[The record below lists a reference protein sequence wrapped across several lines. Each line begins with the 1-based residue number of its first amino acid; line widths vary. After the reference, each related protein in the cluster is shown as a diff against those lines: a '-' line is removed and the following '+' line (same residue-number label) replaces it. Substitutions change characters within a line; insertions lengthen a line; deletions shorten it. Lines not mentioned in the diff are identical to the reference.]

1 MSHRVA
7 AHVRHHIRFYAS
19 LLVGIAIW
27 RFAGDAFPRPLHI
40 SIAADGAYALYLV
53 LMFTNMVPLMPEH
66 LRRRANYE
74 DEGIGI
80 ILVITLA
87 AIVVSVGNIFVILNA
102 SMPPSTLHIVLAL
115 IGVVLGWLTLHVV
128 MAAHYIQIYYHDALP
143 GDGHKDTGG
152 LDFPGTKE
160 PTYWEFIYHS
170 FVIGMTAQTSDTQ
183 VTSSRM
189 RRITLGHGML
199 SFFYNTVLI
208 ALAVNIVVGLS
219 K

>member
-1 MSHRVA
+1 MPNRVIA
-7 AHVRHHIRFYAS
+7 HIRHHVRFYVS

-27 RFAGDAFPRPLHI
+27 RFAGDTFPRPLHI
-40 SIAADGAYALYLV
+40 SIAADGAYSLYLL
-53 LMFTNMVPLMPEH
+53 LMFTNMIPLMPEH

-80 ILVITLA
+80 ITVITVA
-87 AIVVSVGNIFVILNA
+87 AIVLSVGNIFVILNA
-102 SMPPSTLHIVLAL
+102 GTPPAGLHIILAL
-115 IGVVLGWLTLHVV
+115 IGVLLGWLTLHVV
-128 MAAHYIQIYYHDALP
+128 MAAHYIHVFYTEVR
-143 GDGHKDTGG
+143 GGETRRDTGG

-183 VTSSRM
+183 VTSTRM
-189 RRITLGHGML
+189 RRITLGHSML

>member
-1 MSHRVA
+1 MSHRVV
-7 AHVRHHIRFYAS
+7 AHIRHHIRFYVS

-27 RFAGDAFPRPLHI
+27 RFAGDALPRPLHV

-53 LMFTNMVPLMPEH
+53 LMFTNMVPLMPDL
-66 LRRRANYE
+66 LRRRASYE

-80 ILVITLA
+80 IVVITVA

-102 SMPPSTLHIVLAL
+102 SEPPSTLHIVLAL
-115 IGVVLGWLTLHVV
+115 IGVLLGWLTLHVV
-128 MAAHYIQIYYHDALP
+128 MAAHYIQVYYHDALP
-143 GDGHKDTGG
+143 GEGHKDTGG
-152 LDFPGTKE
+152 LDFPGTTE

-170 FVIGMTAQTSDTQ
+170 FVVGMTAQTSDTQ

-199 SFFYNTVLI
+199 AFFYNTVLI